1 MPALPKV
8 LAIIDNGVV
17 VNVAALSSEND
28 YTQLKADLA
37 TQHDSVL
44 EVATAGIGWEEYSP
58 GKVRMPSPFPSW
70 VWNGDEW
77 EAPVPK
83 PDGDYY
89 WDENTQS
96 WATAAPISE

>member
-1 MPALPKV
+1 MPALPTV
-8 LAIIDNGVV
+8 LAMIDDGVV

-37 TQHDSVL
+37 AQHDSVL
-44 EVATAGIGWEEYSP
+44 EVAEAGIGWTVEADGLRP
-58 GKVRMPSPFPSW
+58 PSPFPSW

-89 WDENTQS
+89 WDESTQS
-96 WATAAPISE
+96 WATIGTISE

>member
-8 LAIIDNGVV
+8 LAIIDDGVV

-44 EVATAGIGWEEYSP
+44 EVAEAGIGWEEYEP

-70 VWNGDEW
+70 VWDGDEW

-83 PDGDYY
+83 PDGPHE
-89 WDENTQS
+89 WDE
-96 WATAAPISE
+96 AAGEWKPVEAS

>member
-8 LAIIDNGVV
+8 LAIIDGGVV

-28 YTQLKADLA
+28 YTQLKADL
-37 TQHDSVL
+37 TKQHDSVL
-44 EVATAGIGWEEYSP
+44 EVATAGIGWEEYEP
-58 GKVRMPSPFPSW
+58 GTLRMPSPYPSW
-70 VWNGDEW
+70 LWNGDEW

-89 WDENTQS
+89 WDE
-96 WATAAPISE
+96 AAGEWKPFEVS

>member
-1 MPALPKV
+1 MPALSNV
-8 LAIIDNGVV
+8 LAIIDGGVV
-17 VNVAALSSEND
+17 VNVAALSSVND

-37 TQHDSVL
+37 AQHDSVL
-44 EVATAGIGWEEYSP
+44 EVAEAGIGWTVEVDGLRP
-58 GKVRMPSPFPSW
+58 PSPYSSW

-77 EAPVPK
+77 EAPVPE

-89 WDENTQS
+89 WDEGTQS